1 MSTQSYYINIRT
13 NQFVLNVSH
22 HSVFVYGEVC
32 YVRCTTS
39 VQKGSL
45 LFLLQSCCRDTEAI
59 LITVMMMCCYDVQ
72 LCVFVWYWLRG
83 NSNLRCTLMETRQVM
98 EVEGLHIPTKDKTQL
113 KVRQRKNVKL
123 SLFKN
128 VSMWKACLRCVGHL
142 LFLLLFLSNPLR
154 MNEQKLLDP
163 SVVLC
168 YDVIF
173 YEYLFLWYKYW
184 LIRIRAL

>member
-59 LITVMMMCCYDVQ
+59 LITVMMMCSVTMYSYVCLFDTDSK
-72 LCVFVWYWLRG
+72 G
-83 NSNLRCTLMETRQVM
+83 
-98 EVEGLHIPTKDKTQL
+98 TQ
-113 KVRQRKNVKL
+113 
-123 SLFKN
+123 
-128 VSMWKACLRCVGHL
+128 
-142 LFLLLFLSNPLR
+142 
-154 MNEQKLLDP
+154 
-163 SVVLC
+163 
-168 YDVIF
+168 I
-173 YEYLFLWYKYW
+173 
-184 LIRIRAL
+184 

>member
-113 KVRQRKNVKL
+113 KVWQRKTWNYR
-123 SLFKN
+123 F
-128 VSMWKACLRCVGHL
+128 
-142 LFLLLFLSNPLR
+142 LR
-154 MNEQKLLDP
+154 MWACEKLVCDVLDT
-163 SVVLC
+163 C
-168 YDVIF
+168 YF
-173 YEYLFLWYKYW
+173 FFFFC
-184 LIRIRAL
+184 LIR